1 LGTQLSSLLTLTGV
15 LEYALGL
22 PGLGM
27 QTVAALAHPDLNWLM
42 AITMAGAG
50 FAGIWQVL
58 GEWLSE
64 LLDPRW
70 ATAASGVGG
79 LS

>member
-1 LGTQLSSLLTLTGV
+1 
-15 LEYALGL
+15 
-22 PGLGM
+22 M

-42 AITMAGAG
+42 AITMAGAS

-58 GEWLSE
+58 GEWFAE